1 MKTNQI
7 LLNFLTLGHSLQQKK
22 IDLFTTYKYI
32 FNFSKIVPMQHVSDS
47 VSTKKGNVLLAI
59 AGSQCSHTC
68 VIMWDLKRGT
78 CIPFHFIMFNLEK
91 LVYNQKYNNFFYCFI
106 EKAIIIES

>member
-1 MKTNQI
+1 MYQI
-7 LLNFLTLGHSLQQKK
+7 LYPQKK
-22 IDLFTTYKYI
+22 AMYCWLF
-32 FNFSKIVPMQHVSDS
+32 
-47 VSTKKGNVLLAI
+47 

-78 CIPFHFIMFNLEK
+78 YILFHFIMFNLEK